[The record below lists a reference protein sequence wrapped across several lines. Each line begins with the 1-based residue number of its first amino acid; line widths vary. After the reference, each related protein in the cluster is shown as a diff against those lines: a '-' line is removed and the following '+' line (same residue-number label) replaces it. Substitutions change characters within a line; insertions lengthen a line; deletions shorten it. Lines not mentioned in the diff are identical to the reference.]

1 MTCTV
6 YKESDEMQPKM
17 NHCFGSVYNDD
28 LFWSFIVC
36 IIILPAVHEP
46 KSLNQ

>member
-1 MTCTV
+1 
-6 YKESDEMQPKM
+6 MQPKM
-17 NHCFGSVYNDD
+17 NHCFGSVYKDD
-28 LFWSFIVC
+28 LFWSFIVG